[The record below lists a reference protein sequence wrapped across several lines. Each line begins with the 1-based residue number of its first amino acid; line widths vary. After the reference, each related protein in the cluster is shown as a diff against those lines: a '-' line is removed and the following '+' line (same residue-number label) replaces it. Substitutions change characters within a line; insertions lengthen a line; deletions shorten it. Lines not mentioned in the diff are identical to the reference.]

1 MIEFAL
7 YWTAAGFF
15 VVVGITIGVIVAIPL
30 IELMVATVLRWRSH
44 REAGG

>member
-15 VVVGITIGVIVAIPL
+15 VAVGLTVGVLVACPL
-30 IELMVATVLRWRSH
+30 IELMVTGILRWRSY